1 MGRFIIS
8 FHAVMLCLDGC
19 GARGRVRQAL
29 WNDSRGD
36 RGPCER
42 SKPRLAVHRRGL
54 GYTSTVT
61 V

>member
-1 MGRFIIS
+1 
-8 FHAVMLCLDGC
+8 MLCLDGC